1 MLDKVF
7 TALDNA
13 HTLFLSTETKSEGG
27 DGDYYLLFMK
37 DTYLFDSDA
46 NVNTNLNS
54 TNFLHNRH
62 HLEL

>member
-27 DGDYYLLFMK
+27 DGNLLLFMK
-37 DTYLFDSDA
+37 DTCLFDSDA